1 MAPRAYDNNTRRLQQ
16 LALKAH
22 IAAVAAQ
29 LHSSQGVLATT
40 YAQIAE
46 RAGVAIPTVYKHFPS
61 LDELVR
67 GCTAHVVGKAPEFSA
82 ELILSAPDIKSAV
95 QRLVEALD
103 RLNAY
108 FEPWVNWREQERLP
122 VLAEMGAH
130 RRMELTALCAAVF
143 KRHGSH
149 GALPAAPAIWETLIH
164 FETWQR
170 LVREHQLSRAAV
182 RRTLVHLLL
191 AVAGPQ
197 PAARSTPRP
206 RTRK

>member
-1 MAPRAYDNNTRRLQQ
+1 MA
-16 LALKAH
+16 
-22 IAAVAAQ
+22 
-29 LHSSQGVLATT
+29 
-40 YAQIAE
+40 
-46 RAGVAIPTVYKHFPS
+46 
-61 LDELVR
+61 
-67 GCTAHVVGKAPEFSA
+67 GKAPEFPA
-82 ELILSAPDIKSAV
+82 EPILSAPELKSAV
-95 QRLVEALD
+95 QRLVESLD

-122 VLAEMGAH
+122 VPAEMGAH

-170 LVREHQLSRAAV
+170 LVREHQLPRAAV

-197 PAARSTPRP
+197 PAAPPTPRP
-206 RTRK
+206 GTRK